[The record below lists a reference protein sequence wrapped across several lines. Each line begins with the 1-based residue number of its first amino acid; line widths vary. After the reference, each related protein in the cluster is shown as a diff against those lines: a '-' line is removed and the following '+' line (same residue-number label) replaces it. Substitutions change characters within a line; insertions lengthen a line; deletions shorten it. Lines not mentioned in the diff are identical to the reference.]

1 MPRTAARTTPLP
13 TVAVAACAFSALVA
27 DAQIHVYWI
36 FSGLLHWWRVWRESD
51 DQPID
56 DWSVGLGVNISL

>member
-1 MPRTAARTTPLP
+1 MTGLDRTQTPKTRPMTKRT
-13 TVAVAACAFSALVA
+13 ALVA

-51 DQPID
+51 NQPID